1 MVSQCQG
8 NYGVVDFRLRQKYF
22 SSLLDFCHF
31 IDYFNQY
38 QPICGSDGGILQVK
52 IEMFVM
58 ERRMFSNE
66 GRAVVRIYTDKSIE
80 LINEH
85 ISFFITTIYL
95 IYDKK
100 NKFQ

>member
-1 MVSQCQG
+1 M
-8 NYGVVDFRLRQKYF
+8 
-22 SSLLDFCHF
+22 
-31 IDYFNQY
+31 
-38 QPICGSDGGILQVK
+38 K
-52 IEMFVM
+52 IEMFAM

-100 NKFQ
+100 KQVSIIIIDSAWNAKNSSNIHANLRRI